1 MGLQTLDRAIAVL
14 RLMGEDEAG
23 IRLTDVQ
30 STLGLSKPTAHRL
43 LSALVSHGL
52 AVQSPRTRRYA
63 IGPAVASLQPARS
76 QAGSGLVRAGMP
88 SVYRLAEESQDTV
101 FLVGRDQLDTV
112 CLARESGS
120 YPIRAITVEVGT
132 RRPLG
137 VGAGGIAILGA
148 LPAAEAHRIVTSLAA
163 RLAAQPR
170 TTVDQIVQGSEQ
182 ARRKGYGL
190 SDEQVAKGVRGVGV
204 SIRDVHG
211 VPVAAVGIAA
221 IRERLLPSRI
231 PQIIETLARERAVIE
246 SELARLA

>member
-1 MGLQTLDRAIAVL
+1 MGLQTLDRALAVL
-14 RLMGEDEAG
+14 RLLGEYEDG
-23 IRLTDVQ
+23 VRLTDVQ
-30 STLGLSKPTAHRL
+30 TSLGLSKPTAHRL

-52 AVQSPRTRRYA
+52 AGKDASTRRYA
-63 IGPAVASLQPARS
+63 LGPAIASLQTSKTQAHRS
-76 QAGSGLVRAGMP
+76 LTQITMV

-137 VGAGGIAILGA
+137 VGAGGISILGS
-148 LPAAEAHRIVTSLAA
+148 LQVAEAQRIVTSLAR

-170 TTVDQIVQGSEQ
+170 TSAEQ
-182 ARRKGYGL
+182 SYGI

-204 SIRDVHG
+204 CVRDIRG
-211 VPVAAVGIAA
+211 TPVAAIGIAA
-221 IRERLLPSRI
+221 ISERLAPRRISHVVEMLMRERSV
-231 PQIIETLARERAVIE
+231 IEGDLARAE
-246 SELARLA
+246 S